1 MTIVL
6 DGGLSNVLVERGHD
20 LGDDLWTARLLADD
34 PAEIVAVHRAYF
46 AAGAQVATSA
56 SYQASI
62 PGFTAAGMAV
72 RRAEELIR
80 RSVRLAR
87 ESTHGVAGRLVAA
100 SVGPYGAILGNGS
113 EYRGNYGLTSAQ
125 LRDFHAPRL
134 ELLISEQPDLL
145 AVETIPDLLEAQVL
159 VDLIGEFDVPAWLSF
174 TVAGTRT
181 RAGQPLADA
190 FVVGD
195 SVANLA
201 AVGVNGCAPGDVLPA
216 LQLARQVS
224 GTPSIA
230 YPNAGETW
238 DAANDRWI
246 GEPTYDVRLVPSWL
260 DVGVEWV
267 GGCCR
272 VGPAGITQVA
282 EAVAARSA

>member
-1 MTIVL
+1 MTLVL
-6 DGGLSNVLVERGHD
+6 DGGLSNALVERGHD

-46 AAGAQVATSA
+46 AAGSQVATSA

-62 PGFTAAGMAV
+62 PGFTAAGIAV
-72 RRAEELIR
+72 PRAEELIR

-87 ESTHGVAGRLVAA
+87 EATDGVAGRLVAA
-100 SVGPYGAILGNGS
+100 SVGPYGAILGDGS
-113 EYRGNYGLTSAQ
+113 EYRGSYGLTAAQ

-134 ELLISEQPDLL
+134 ELLIGEQPDLL

-159 VDLIGEFDVPAWLSF
+159 VDLIGELDVPAWLSF

-181 RAGQPLADA
+181 RAGQPVADA
-190 FVVGD
+190 FAVGD
-195 SVANLA
+195 SVANLV
-201 AVGVNGCAPGDVLPA
+201 AVGVNCCAPGDVLPA
-216 LQLARQVS
+216 VHLARQVS
-224 GTPSIA
+224 GKPAIA

-238 DAANDRWI
+238 DAANHRWI
-246 GEPTYDVRLVPSWL
+246 GEPTYDVRLVPLWL
-260 DVGVEWV
+260 DAGVEWV